1 LALGRYA
8 IFFFSGGTDEGAQLG
23 GGANAPPV
31 NGIKKCL
38 DHSCFYP
45 RHDNRELKYQ
55 LNGSVI
61 VRGNTLEMTEICDDV
76 ICLFRFAAVAL
87 HFENHK
93 NIIWYGF
100 FFVFGRWGMGLTTLS
115 LLFSFSTILFFSVTI

>member
-1 LALGRYA
+1 V
-8 IFFFSGGTDEGAQLG
+8 GGGGGGGG

-61 VRGNTLEMTEICDDV
+61 VRGNTLEMTEMCDDV
-76 ICLFRFAAVAL
+76 ICLFRFAAV
-87 HFENHK
+87 
-93 NIIWYGF
+93 I
-100 FFVFGRWGMGLTTLS
+100 TL
-115 LLFSFSTILFFSVTI
+115 